1 MVRTFD
7 ILNARVLIVD
17 DQESHVLLL
26 ERMLRDAGYTS
37 VESTMDPTEVCKL
50 HRQNRYAA
58 ILLDLRM
65 PIMDGFQVMEQL
77 KEVEGDEDFPVL
89 VITAEPGHKLRAL
102 RAGARDF
109 VTKPLDLPEVLIR
122 VHNMIEI
129 RLLRM
134 ETNLLRA
141 QLVDAQSLGI
151 FHRIERYLHLI
162 LIEPPGLRVQFALRA
177 DVKFPCCL
185 SVARKLLKITV
196 LRNTVF
202 NRNHPSQGVQSCH
215 ITPPISLPKSATP
228 VGLCRLPQ
236 RNALRIGHASRPLTP
251 TSPNGPMQSTRRAAR
266 ADGYDMEDWTAASR
280 ELVAETFGHLGTL
293 PSLSPSRHAQLVA
306 SRSCSAELGSPV

>member
-50 HRQNRYAA
+50 YRQNRYAA

-134 ETNLLRA
+134 ETNLLRD
-141 QLVDAQSLGI
+141 QLMDAQ
-151 FHRIERYLHLI
+151 
-162 LIEPPGLRVQFALRA
+162 
-177 DVKFPCCL
+177 
-185 SVARKLLKITV
+185 KL
-196 LRNTVF
+196 
-202 NRNHPSQGVQSCH
+202 
-215 ITPPISLPKSATP
+215 A
-228 VGLCRLPQ
+228 
-236 RNALRIGHASRPLTP
+236 
-251 TSPNGPMQSTRRAAR
+251 
-266 ADGYDMEDWTAASR
+266 AASPIA
-280 ELVAETFGHLGTL
+280 LT
-293 PSLSPSRHAQLVA
+293 
-306 SRSCSAELGSPV
+306 GS

>member
-37 VESTMDPTEVCKL
+37 VESTMDPCEVCKL

-141 QLVDAQSLGI
+141 QLVDAQ
-151 FHRIERYLHLI
+151 
-162 LIEPPGLRVQFALRA
+162 
-177 DVKFPCCL
+177 
-185 SVARKLLKITV
+185 KL
-196 LRNTVF
+196 
-202 NRNHPSQGVQSCH
+202 
-215 ITPPISLPKSATP
+215 A
-228 VGLCRLPQ
+228 
-236 RNALRIGHASRPLTP
+236 
-251 TSPNGPMQSTRRAAR
+251 
-266 ADGYDMEDWTAASR
+266 AASSIA
-280 ELVAETFGHLGTL
+280 LTGT
-293 PSLSPSRHAQLVA
+293 
-306 SRSCSAELGSPV
+306 